1 MFYGSGGI
9 MKYLRKIFSSRI
21 FKVLIFIF
29 IAVLIS
35 ITCIFAI
42 VWKKLD
48 LIQYDTETETP
59 TVTSPIVLETVVDVE
74 DDIHI
79 ETSEPVVAE
88 TEPDVT
94 NYVHNI
100 LVIGTDE
107 RSIDFSD
114 NARSDCMI
122 LVSIDKQNN
131 SVKLVSFERAIGV
144 PILEGDLAGE
154 DDLLTHIFRWGGAD
168 LLVKTI
174 EHCFEIDIDHYV
186 RLNFTSVQKLINTI
200 GGIDITLTAAE
211 AGAINEVFHDGNW
224 VVLPGNN
231 RLYGKKALFF
241 ARLRK
246 VDSDWK
252 RVGRQRKVILAVV
265 DKLKESSL
273 LTLFDLA
280 DEVLP
285 MIQTDLTKEEIVQL
299 VLYAP
304 SFLTSEFD
312 EMTIPK
318 QGTYGDMPIRNN
330 SYGFKVDYEINN
342 DLLYR
347 FLYEGASSEEL
358 LAE

>member
-1 MFYGSGGI
+1 
-9 MKYLRKIFSSRI
+9 MKFLLKFFNRKV
-21 FKVLIFIF
+21 FKILALFLLVLLIFIG
-29 IAVLIS
+29 
-35 ITCIFAI
+35 CIFCIA
-42 VWKKLD
+42 WKKLD
-48 LIQYDTETETP
+48 LIQYETAVIEPEVTLSGETETVP
-59 TVTSPIVLETVVDVE
+59 EESSESVPATQLIEETQPENAD
-74 DDIHI
+74 
-79 ETSEPVVAE
+79 
-88 TEPDVT
+88 
-94 NYVHNI
+94 YVHNI

-107 RSIDFSD
+107 RSMDFHD

-122 LVSIDKQNN
+122 LVSIDKKNN

-186 RLNFTSVQKLINTI
+186 RMNFTSVQKVINTI
-200 GGIDITLTAAE
+200 GGIDITLSAAE
-211 AGAINEVFHDGNW
+211 AGAINKVFHDGNW

-241 ARLRK
+241 ARLRNI
-246 VDSDWK
+246 DSDWK
-252 RVGRQRKVILAVV
+252 RVSRQRKVILAVV

-273 LTLFDLA
+273 LTLFDLTDA
-280 DEVLP
+280 VLP
-285 MIQTDLTKEEIVQL
+285 MIQTDMTKEEVVQM

-304 SFLTSEFD
+304 SFFKSEFD

-318 QGTYGDMPIRNN
+318 QGTYDAMPIRNN
-330 SYGFKVDYEINN
+330 SYGFAVDYEINN
-342 DLLYR
+342 DLLHR

>member
-1 MFYGSGGI
+1 
-9 MKYLRKIFSSRI
+9 MKYLRKIFNSRI
-21 FKVLIFIF
+21 FKVLTFIF

-48 LIQYDTETETP
+48 LIQYVTEAEAP
-59 TVTSPIVLETVVDVE
+59 TVTSPVERETVVDVE
-74 DDIHI
+74 DDIYI
-79 ETSEPVVAE
+79 ETSESVVAE

-94 NYVHNI
+94 DYVHNI

-122 LVSIDKQNN
+122 LVSIDKRNN

-186 RLNFTSVQKLINTI
+186 RLNFTSVQKLINII

-231 RLYGKKALFF
+231 RLYGKKALFY

-280 DEVLP
+280 DAVLP

-312 EMTIPK
+312 EITIPK

>member
-1 MFYGSGGI
+1 

-21 FKVLIFIF
+21 FKVLTFIF

-48 LIQYDTETETP
+48 LIQYDTETEAP
-59 TVTSPIVLETVVDVE
+59 TVTSQIERETVVDVE
-74 DDIHI
+74 DDIRI
-79 ETSEPVVAE
+79 ETSESVVAE

-94 NYVHNI
+94 DYVHNI

-231 RLYGKKALFF
+231 RLYGKKALFY

-280 DEVLP
+280 DAVLP

-304 SFLTSEFD
+304 AFLTSEFD

-347 FLYEGASSEEL
+347 FLYEGATSEEL